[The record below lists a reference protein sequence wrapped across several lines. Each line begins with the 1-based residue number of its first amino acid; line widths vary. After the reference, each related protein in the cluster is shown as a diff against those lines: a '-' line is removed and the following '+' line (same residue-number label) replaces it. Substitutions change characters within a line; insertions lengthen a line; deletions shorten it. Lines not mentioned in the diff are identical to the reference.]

1 MSGGIFVSYRR
12 SDSADF
18 AGRIADF
25 FAYNYPD
32 TALFF
37 DVVAIEPGED
47 FTAAIRRRVESSEV
61 VLVIIGETWLDVRDA
76 NGNRRLDDPD
86 DFVRQ
91 EVATAL
97 ELDARVIPVLLD
109 AAQMPTA
116 DGLPDALKPLAVCN
130 AEFVRRGAF
139 HRDMEHLGSFVKSFL
154 DRSTKVVTAA
164 TTAQERSPGSVVFE
178 TLVKDFE
185 RLKALEPYGFIILEN
200 DAGQWV
206 QFSRCGENEIEFDLP
221 SSALENDRQK
231 LAAQRLF
238 SESYTMDV
246 TDYGDDDYVYNM
258 SLPLEPGY
266 LSRMVLD
273 VFQHVYGALPSRPL
287 KAQIDV

>member
-47 FTAAIRRRVESSEV
+47 FTAAIRCRVESSEV

-287 KAQIDV
+287 KTQIDV

>member
-61 VLVIIGETWLDVRDA
+61 ILVIIGETWLDVKDA

-206 QFSRCGENEIEFDLP
+206 QFSRSGENEIEFDLP
-221 SSALENDRQK
+221 SAALENDRQK

-258 SLPLEPGY
+258 NLPLEPGY

>member
-1 MSGGIFVSYRR
+1 
-12 SDSADF
+12 
-18 AGRIADF
+18 
-25 FAYNYPD
+25 
-32 TALFF
+32 
-37 DVVAIEPGED
+37 
-47 FTAAIRRRVESSEV
+47 
-61 VLVIIGETWLDVRDA
+61 
-76 NGNRRLDDPD
+76 
-86 DFVRQ
+86 
-91 EVATAL
+91 
-97 ELDARVIPVLLD
+97 
-109 AAQMPTA
+109 
-116 DGLPDALKPLAVCN
+116 
-130 AEFVRRGAF
+130 
-139 HRDMEHLGSFVKSFL
+139 
-154 DRSTKVVTAA
+154 
-164 TTAQERSPGSVVFE
+164 VFE

>member
-287 KAQIDV
+287 KAQIDI